1 MFNFIKSI
9 PKRILEARL
18 FVLCIAMVLLFSILL
33 HRIFMLQVVNGK
45 EYLDN
50 YTLLIRKE
58 RVTAGTRG
66 SIYDRNGKLL
76 AYNELSYSITIEDN
90 GVYKSTDEKNR
101 LMNEEL
107 NTVIHMIE
115 EKGDTISNSFSIQED
130 EAGGYSFTVSG
141 KALQRFLAD
150 VYGHTKIED
159 LKYNK
164 KLGYDEADA
173 TPEQVMEYLQERF
186 GIHVKD
192 PSMPSGSV
200 EEKTDEAFYTP
211 QEAYKITFLRYAIS
225 QNSFQK
231 YVQTT
236 IAQNVHEE
244 TVAVIKENSDI
255 LQGVDVMEDS
265 IRKYE
270 DSVYFSHII
279 GYTGQISQ
287 AEYDDL
293 SQKSDKYSLNDV
305 IGKSGIEQVMDQEL
319 QGTKGKESFYVDNLG
334 MVTEII
340 NKVDAT
346 SGNDIYLSIDA
357 DLQKAVY
364 RLLEQELAGIVYATT
379 ENIKEYD
386 TSSGTASD
394 IKIPIDDV
402 YFALINNSIIDIGH
416 FGEEEAGEVEKQV
429 YSAFLGKRDAVIQ
442 GLRQQFDALAPT
454 PYGELDKEQQMYMSS
469 ILSMLTDQGVFLADK
484 VNTEDEVYKS
494 WKEDAASLS
503 EYLRRAISMD
513 WIDITKFD
521 TDSKYSD
528 STEIYD
534 ALIDYIME
542 QLPDDLEFNKRI
554 YKCMINQ
561 ELVTGTQIC
570 LLLFEQGVLQEN
582 AQEVASL
589 RDGAVSAFD
598 FIRGKIKN
606 MEITPAQLALDPCTA
621 SCVIMDVKTGE
632 LLACVTYPGY
642 ETNRL
647 ANSVDS
653 EYFASLQ
660 QDLSLPQYNNATQQ
674 RTAPGST
681 FKPIPAAAAMT
692 EGVIGIKDEIKTEGL
707 YDKITPPPKCWIYPG
722 NTHGS
727 INISEAIRH
736 SCNYFFYEMGYRL
749 SSSGDIYNE
758 AKGIAAIQKYATL
771 FGLGEKTGIEIPEN
785 DPQIANE
792 YPITSAIGQ
801 SNHNFTTTQ
810 LARYVTAVAS
820 SGDIYKLT
828 LLEKETDSDGNLVKE
843 FQPELIR
850 HISEVAAPSWDA
862 IHTGMREV
870 VANSDIL
877 KDIPI
882 ALAGKT
888 GTAQQIENRANHAL
902 FIGYAPFEDPEI
914 ALATRIAYGYT
925 SANAAE
931 VSGNIIKYYFKLEDA
946 STLLNG
952 QAEEIGETA
961 NGFTD

>member
-454 PYGELDKEQQMYMSS
+454 P
-469 ILSMLTDQGVFLADK
+469 
-484 VNTEDEVYKS
+484 
-494 WKEDAASLS
+494 
-503 EYLRRAISMD
+503 
-513 WIDITKFD
+513 
-521 TDSKYSD
+521 
-528 STEIYD
+528 
-534 ALIDYIME
+534 
-542 QLPDDLEFNKRI
+542 
-554 YKCMINQ
+554 
-561 ELVTGTQIC
+561 
-570 LLLFEQGVLQEN
+570 
-582 AQEVASL
+582 
-589 RDGAVSAFD
+589 
-598 FIRGKIKN
+598 
-606 MEITPAQLALDPCTA
+606 
-621 SCVIMDVKTGE
+621 
-632 LLACVTYPGY
+632 
-642 ETNRL
+642 
-647 ANSVDS
+647 
-653 EYFASLQ
+653 
-660 QDLSLPQYNNATQQ
+660 
-674 RTAPGST
+674 
-681 FKPIPAAAAMT
+681 
-692 EGVIGIKDEIKTEGL
+692 
-707 YDKITPPPKCWIYPG
+707 
-722 NTHGS
+722 
-727 INISEAIRH
+727 
-736 SCNYFFYEMGYRL
+736 
-749 SSSGDIYNE
+749 
-758 AKGIAAIQKYATL
+758 
-771 FGLGEKTGIEIPEN
+771 
-785 DPQIANE
+785 
-792 YPITSAIGQ
+792 
-801 SNHNFTTTQ
+801 
-810 LARYVTAVAS
+810 
-820 SGDIYKLT
+820 
-828 LLEKETDSDGNLVKE
+828 
-843 FQPELIR
+843 
-850 HISEVAAPSWDA
+850 
-862 IHTGMREV
+862 
-870 VANSDIL
+870 
-877 KDIPI
+877 
-882 ALAGKT
+882 
-888 GTAQQIENRANHAL
+888 
-902 FIGYAPFEDPEI
+902 
-914 ALATRIAYGYT
+914 
-925 SANAAE
+925 
-931 VSGNIIKYYFKLEDA
+931 
-946 STLLNG
+946 
-952 QAEEIGETA
+952 
-961 NGFTD
+961 